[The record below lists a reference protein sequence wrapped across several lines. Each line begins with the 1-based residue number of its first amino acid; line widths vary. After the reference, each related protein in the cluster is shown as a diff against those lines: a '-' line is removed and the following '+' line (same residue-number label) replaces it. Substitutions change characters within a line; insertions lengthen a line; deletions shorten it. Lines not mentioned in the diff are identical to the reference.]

1 MDQRQILQEI
11 AGLLEII
18 LEETETISRHS
29 GKIPQ
34 IEMDLVMS
42 NIRQLY
48 QAYVDLNKNN
58 TREGGRPVVPPA
70 NNEMSPSEQQ
80 APASRQMPVPAPV
93 PATPVMQA
101 PVQQM
106 APPVF
111 EPLSP
116 PVTESPVVVET
127 PPAPA
132 PAPMPIETA
141 TSEAPQVPP
150 VTESATPQPRYTIPK
165 RPADLGILESRTD
178 QAQSSRTKES
188 KEAVSTLADK
198 LKTNQPSL
206 HDRLESVQNGS
217 TLADKLQQNRIQDIK
232 AALGINERFLFI
244 NTLFKG
250 DQPAFE
256 EAVANLNGFAAY
268 PEAAIFLKH
277 LASRYEW
284 DEEGEAC
291 QKLQMIIKRRYL

>member
-34 IEMDLVMS
+34 IELDLVMG

-58 TREGGRPVVPPA
+58 TREGGRSVIQPA
-70 NNEMSPSEQQ
+70 NSELSPSEHQ
-80 APASRQMPVPAPV
+80 APATRQMPGPAPV
-93 PATPVMQA
+93 PAA
-101 PVQQM
+101 PVIQTPAQQTSPTVVDPLP
-106 APPVF
+106 PPVK
-111 EPLSP
+111 
-116 PVTESPVVVET
+116 ESPVVVET

-132 PAPMPIETA
+132 PAPMPVENGISET
-141 TSEAPQVPP
+141 PHVPP
-150 VTESATPQPRYTIPK
+150 VTESAPPQPRYTIPK
-165 RPADLGILESRTD
+165 RPADLGIPESRTD

-206 HDRLESVQNGS
+206 HDKLEAVQNGS

-232 AALGINERFLFI
+232 SALGINERFLFI

-284 DEEGEAC
+284 DEESEAC
-291 QKLQMIIKRRYL
+291 QKLQLIIKRRYL